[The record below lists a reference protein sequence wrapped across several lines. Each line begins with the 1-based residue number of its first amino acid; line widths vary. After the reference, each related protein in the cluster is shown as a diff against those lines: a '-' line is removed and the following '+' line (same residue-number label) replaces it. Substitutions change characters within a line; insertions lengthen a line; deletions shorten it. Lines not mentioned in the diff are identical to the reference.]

1 MKKNKPQ
8 ISILGCGWLGFPLA
22 EKLLLEEYSVKGS
35 TTSREKIALFQYHEI
50 VPYQIALT
58 EDGIQGP
65 IADFL
70 EHSEILIIDIPPGL
84 RKVALPVTVKTFVA
98 KIEKLLP
105 YIAQSSIK
113 KILFVS
119 STSVYADENTLVT
132 EETIPNPDTESG
144 RQLVE
149 VETLLRNN
157 PDFET
162 TIVRFGGLI
171 GEDRHP
177 IKMLTGRENLDN
189 PDAPVNL
196 IHQKDCIGIIMRILK
211 NDVWNETFNAVT
223 PYHPT
228 RKEYYHKKAEEM
240 NLAIPKFASDKPSVE
255 KSISSTKI
263 EKMLSYTFIVNP
275 L

>member
-1 MKKNKPQ
+1 MKQNKPQ

-22 EKLLLEEYSVKGS
+22 KKMLSEGYSVKGS
-35 TTSREKIALFQYHEI
+35 TTSEEKITILHENGI
-50 VPYQIALT
+50 IPYQIALS

-65 IADFL
+65 MTNFL

-84 RKVALPVTVKTFVA
+84 RKATLPVSGKTFVT

-113 KILFVS
+113 KVLFVS
-119 STSVYADENTLVT
+119 STSVYADENRLVT
-132 EETIPNPDTESG
+132 EDTFPNPDTESG
-144 RQLVE
+144 RQLAE
-149 VETLLRNN
+149 VELLLRNN
-157 PDFET
+157 PNFET

-177 IKMLTGRENLDN
+177 IKMLAGRENLDN

-196 IHQKDCIGIIMRILK
+196 IHQKDCIGIMLRIIE
-211 NDVWNETFNAVT
+211 NEVWNETFNAVT
-223 PYHPT
+223 PDHPT
-228 RKEYYHKKAEEM
+228 RKDYYHKKAQEM
-240 NLAIPKFASDKPSVE
+240 NLAIPKFASDKPSSE
-255 KSISSTKI
+255 KCISSAKI
-263 EKMLSYTFIVNP
+263 EKVLDYTFIVNP

>member
-1 MKKNKPQ
+1 MKQNKPQ

-22 EKLLLEEYSVKGS
+22 KKMLSEGYSVKGS
-35 TTSREKIALFQYHEI
+35 TTSEEKITILHENGI
-50 VPYQIALT
+50 IPYQIALS
-58 EDGIQGP
+58 EDGIKGLMT
-65 IADFL
+65 DFL

-84 RKVALPVTVKTFVA
+84 RKATLPVSGKTFVA
-98 KIEKLLP
+98 KIENLLP

-113 KILFVS
+113 KVLFVS
-119 STSVYADENTLVT
+119 STSVYADENGLVT
-132 EETIPNPDTESG
+132 EDTFPNPDTESG
-144 RQLVE
+144 RQLAE
-149 VETLLRNN
+149 VELLLRNN
-157 PDFET
+157 PNFET

-177 IKMLTGRENLDN
+177 IKMLAGRENLDN

-196 IHQKDCIGIIMRILK
+196 IHQKDCFGIMLRIIE
-211 NDVWNETFNAVT
+211 NEVWNETFNAVT

-228 RKEYYHKKAEEM
+228 RKDYYHKKAQEM

-255 KSISSTKI
+255 KSISSAKI
-263 EKMLSYTFIVNP
+263 EKVLDYTFIVNP

>member
-35 TTSREKIALFQYHEI
+35 TTSREKIALFQDHEI